1 MTSGTPLNWGVVST
15 ARINDNVLPEIRAS
29 DRANLLAVASR
40 APQRASDY
48 AERAGIPRS
57 YGSYDE
63 LFADPDVD
71 CVYISLPNR
80 LHAPVAARALRAG
93 KHVLCEK
100 PLAVSADEGERLFE
114 VAARSER
121 VLMEAFMYR
130 HHDKTL
136 RLAELIAAGRLGD
149 IETIRSWFHF
159 RAEDPGSDIRFRADL
174 AGGALRDIGCYCT
187 SATLFLI
194 GAAPIGVAAVARL
207 SDGGVD
213 ASFAGALR
221 FPSGATA
228 VFDCNMRAPVGLGL
242 MVVGSAA
249 TARVQTPWY
258 PHLAPAVI
266 EVRGPDGAQDI
277 VVSADNPY
285 RLEIEHFCDVVA
297 GAATPRIA
305 GPETHRNLAVM
316 DDLARAAQLPCYVVD
331 PGEL

>member
-1 MTSGTPLNWGVVST
+1 MTPETPLNWGVVST
-15 ARINDNVLPEIRAS
+15 AHINDDVLPQIRAS

-40 APQRASDY
+40 DPRRARDY
-48 AERAGIPRS
+48 AQRAGIPRS

-71 CVYISLPNR
+71 CVYISVPNR

-100 PLAVSADEGERLFE
+100 PLAVSADEAERLFE

-136 RLAELIAAGRLGD
+136 RLAELIAAGGLGD
-149 IETIRSWFHF
+149 IETVRSWFHF
-159 RAEDPGSDIRFRADL
+159 QAEDPGSDIRFRPDL
-174 AGGALRDIGCYCT
+174 AGGVLRDIGCYCT
-187 SATLFLI
+187 SATLLLL
-194 GAAPIGVAAVARL
+194 GAAPSSVTGVARL

-213 ASFAGALR
+213 AAFAGALR

-228 VFDCNMRAPVGLGL
+228 VFDCNMRTPVGMGL

-266 EVRGPDGAQDI
+266 EVRGPDGMQDI
-277 VVSADNPY
+277 TVSAEDPY

-297 GAATPRIA
+297 GAATPRIGGA
-305 GPETHRNLAVM
+305 ETRRNLAVM
-316 DDLARAAQLPCYVVD
+316 DALAQAAELPHYVVE